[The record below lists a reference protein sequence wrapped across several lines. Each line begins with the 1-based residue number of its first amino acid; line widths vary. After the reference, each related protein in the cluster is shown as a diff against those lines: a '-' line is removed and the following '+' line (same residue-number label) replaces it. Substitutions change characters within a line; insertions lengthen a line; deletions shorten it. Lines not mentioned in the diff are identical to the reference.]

1 MMAHRR
7 GRGITQPFHSS
18 VRSSHWL
25 ITVYAAVSITCS
37 VICFVRSSATRY
49 VSFVLELFQGTWG
62 RIGKPHTQ
70 HAGRAYRTWK
80 ITSWYPK
87 RQVGFSARMSQF
99 LMDPIRF
106 SWNRR
111 SPALLCLLRFPWSH
125 NDASKKADLGGTYF
139 MTCGISVRC
148 AAKQPRNTAANFVSF
163 GIIVIHCPKQ
173 ARAAFA
179 NLVAMAVIV
188 LDRTKKP
195 GRLVIFFFVI
205 VKFLLSCL
213 CFFSRNQ
220 EWLWMGR

>member
-1 MMAHRR
+1 MMRR
-7 GRGITQPFHSS
+7 
-18 VRSSHWL
+18 
-25 ITVYAAVSITCS
+25 
-37 VICFVRSSATRY
+37 
-49 VSFVLELFQGTWG
+49 
-62 RIGKPHTQ
+62 
-70 HAGRAYRTWK
+70 
-80 ITSWYPK
+80 
-87 RQVGFSARMSQF
+87 
-99 LMDPIRF
+99 
-106 SWNRR
+106 
-111 SPALLCLLRFPWSH
+111 
-125 NDASKKADLGGTYF
+125 KKADLGGTYF

-205 VKFLLSCL
+205 VKVLLSCS

-220 EWLWMGR
+220 EWFWMGK

>member
-1 MMAHRR
+1 MAHRR
-7 GRGITQPFHSS
+7 GRMVTQPFHSS

-25 ITVYAAVSITCS
+25 VTACAALSITGS
-37 VICFVRSSATRY
+37 VIVFLE
-49 VSFVLELFQGTWG
+49 VLQQGTSPSWWNFSG
-62 RIGKPHTQ
+62 NLGSNRKTAYATCWPGLPNLEDNIVVSKAARGVW
-70 HAGRAYRTWK
+70 RARPSFLW
-80 ITSWYPK
+80 IPF
-87 RQVGFSARMSQF
+87 GFLGTEEARFCCAYFVSLGVIM
-99 LMDPIRF
+99 M
-106 SWNRR
+106 RR
-111 SPALLCLLRFPWSH
+111 
-125 NDASKKADLGGTYF
+125 KKADLGGTYF
-139 MTCGISVRC
+139 MTRGISVRC

-205 VKFLLSCL
+205 VKVLLSCS
-213 CFFSRNQ
+213 CFFLRNQ